1 MNTRPVTLTFACLG
15 TLLFAL
21 SAHERSPSPS
31 SISPDRQWEYK
42 CAEYDGECSPEI
54 VKADTTEVVLNLDK
68 ELGVAGPD
76 SKDAQIFWAPDSKR
90 FAFNYSPPHAHHT
103 RFETVAFYQLNAN
116 KWVQLPSPIEQTEH
130 SQLAELAK
138 RHLLKGFNPHNCS
151 PGRDILKL
159 RSWTDDN
166 TAILYAP
173 CYGRTS
179 GELNTAFL
187 FTVKFDTVGKSKII
201 KTQRLGGRQT
211 AATTSRP
218 DRQDL
223 FRTAACGISHGN

>member
-1 MNTRPVTLTFACLG
+1 MNNPGSRQKMRPFMNTRPVALIFACLG
-15 TLLFAL
+15 TMLFAL
-21 SAHERSPSPS
+21 SAQERSPSPRS
-31 SISPDRQWEYK
+31 LSPDRQWEYK

-76 SKDAQIFWAPDSKR
+76 SKDAQKFWAPDSKR

-116 KWVQLPSPIEQTEH
+116 NWVQLPSPIEQTEH

-138 RHLLKGFNPHNCS
+138 KHLLKGLNPHNCS
-151 PGRDILKL
+151 PDRDILKL
-159 RSWTDDN
+159 RRWTDDS

-173 CYGRTS
+173 CYGRIS

-187 FTVKFDTVGKSKII
+187 FTVKFDTAGKSKII
-201 KTQRLGGRQT
+201 KTERLSGKEAEEQ
-211 AATTSRP
+211 
-218 DRQDL
+218 
-223 FRTAACGISHGN
+223 